1 VIKRLPMKEFLII
14 CMGFPGCISGVWEW
28 NILSGSALF
37 DSKHVRRRRKIID
50 TQIRCLNTNK

>member
-1 VIKRLPMKEFLII
+1 MKEFLII

-37 DSKHVRRRRKIID
+37 DSKQASEKNNRYPNS
-50 TQIRCLNTNK
+50 LP